1 MNTLRRYLRREIL
14 LATLFLFIVLVMIF
28 AFFDLINELGDVG
41 RGGRTLSSAF
51 LYVALRLPSR
61 VYELA
66 PVAALIGTLFILAQ
80 MVSSSELTVMRTS
93 GVSLAQIG
101 LAIFQVGVPIALAT
115 FLAGEFIA
123 PQAERLAQTVRAIHR
138 SSDQQMIAQQ
148 FSSGF
153 WFKEQYTFANI
164 RAATASHVLMGVRLY
179 EFDDTMRLQR
189 IRSAERGI
197 FSSTDNAWLLDK
209 VQTTEI
215 GSGDRTLVHS
225 EPSYIWKTVLRP
237 SILTVFQ
244 IPPEQLEIKTLFDNI
259 SILEKS
265 EQPTSRFEIALW
277 VKLVYPLNVFVM
289 MLLALPFSQFQ
300 RRQGGIGFRIVVGSI
315 LGIIFLLFGRLFSY
329 LGVLNAWPPLTSALA
344 PSIVFLSMAAALLW
358 WQERR

>member
-1 MNTLRRYLRREIL
+1 MNTLRRYLRHEIL
-14 LATLFLFIVLVMIF
+14 IATLFLLTVLVMLF
-28 AFFDLINELGDVG
+28 AFFDLINELGDIG
-41 RGGRTLSSAF
+41 RGGRSLTSAF

-61 VYELA
+61 IYELA
-66 PVAALIGTLFILAQ
+66 PVAALIGTLYVLAQ
-80 MVSSSELTVMRTS
+80 LVSSSELTVMRVS
-93 GVSLAQIG
+93 GMSLPQIS

-123 PQAERLAQTVRAIHR
+123 PPAERLAQTVRAVQR
-138 SSDQQMIAQQ
+138 SGDHQMITQQ

-179 EFDDTMRLQR
+179 EFDNAMRLQR
-189 IRSAERGI
+189 IRSAERGT
-197 FSSTDNAWLLDK
+197 FSETDSAWLLDNIE
-209 VQTTEI
+209 VTEI
-215 GSGDRTLVHS
+215 EGSSRTRVYA
-225 EPSYIWKTVLRP
+225 EPSYAWQTVLRP

-259 SILEKS
+259 KILEKS

-277 VKLVYPLNVFVM
+277 VKLLYPLNVFVM

-300 RRQGGIGFRIVVGSI
+300 RRQGGVGFRLFVGAM
-315 LGIIFLLFGRLFSY
+315 LGLTFFLLGRLFSY
-329 LGVLNAWPPLTSALA
+329 LGVLNDWPPLTSALA
-344 PSIVFLSMAAALLW
+344 PAVVFMCVASSLLW